1 MLTPLSIPSVP
12 PEIVGTITSAV
23 MDRDGKREQG
33 EYRFRCPNP
42 TGHVNGDEHPSARWN
57 AHKAVWICDVC
68 GEGGGA
74 YDLAAQLDIP
84 RPVQSNNSQT
94 TRNKQLEDVYQYRAE
109 DKSVLFEVLRYMDE
123 DGKKTF
129 TQRRTDGHGGHIY
142 NLQGIEPVLYRLPEL
157 LRSTDTVWIV
167 EGEKCA
173 DQLHNLGLTVTT
185 CPMGAGK
192 WRPSYTQSLAGRK
205 VVVCADNDAP
215 GKKHA
220 TDIAA
225 QLSGAGC
232 RVRSVEF
239 PDLPPKGDV
248 VDFLAA
254 GKTLDDLLKLAEQAP
269 EWRADPDVTEREQ
282 GRTGTST
289 STITAADLMTKTFP
303 PPRWAVEGFFAEG
316 VSLLVGPPKMGKSW
330 LALATAVAVA
340 ASGRA
345 LGQIPVD
352 QGDVLYLALEDTQRR
367 LQERLG
373 MVLNGAD
380 APARLEIATEW
391 PTLLEGGGE
400 QLDAWLDQ
408 HPEARLV
415 IVDTFAKLRGA
426 ASGPRN
432 SILYQ
437 LDYQAVGDLKRIADR
452 HGVALI
458 MVHHTRKAVADDPLD
473 MVSGTNGLAGSAD
486 TVLILKRDIGRA
498 DATLYIRGRD
508 VPEAD
513 HALRFDPVA
522 CTWSLIGDAAEY
534 RLSAERQEILDVL
547 RKAGEELSPK
557 QIATI
562 LGKTPESVRYLLHKM
577 VKAGEVDGVG
587 GKYRL
592 PRTFT
597 PPNSANDANATDER
611 SRGLEDFG
619 PSAILTTN
627 ANAALAPTP
636 DSSPVSTVSAV
647 STCEWVVL
655 G

>member
-1 MLTPLSIPSVP
+1 MLTSSSIPSDRS
-12 PEIVGTITSAV
+12 ENVGTITTAV
-23 MDRDGKREQG
+23 IGRDGKRERN
-33 EYRFRCPNP
+33 EYRFRCPNL
-42 TGHVNGDEHPSARWN
+42 TEHTNGDQRPSARWN
-57 AHKAVWICDVC
+57 PDKAVWHCDAC
-68 GEGGGA
+68 KQGGGA
-74 YDLAAQLDIP
+74 TDLATRLEIP
-84 RPVQSNNSQT
+84 HPARSTTSQSA
-94 TRNKQLEDVYQYRAE
+94 RKGRLEATYQYRAE
-109 DKSVLFEVLRYMDE
+109 DNSTLFEVLRFGTS
-123 DGKKTF
+123 DGNKSF
-129 TQRRTDGHGGHIY
+129 SQRRPDGDGGYIH
-142 NLQGIEPVLYRLPEL
+142 NLQGIETVLYRLPEL
-157 LRSTDTVWIV
+157 MRSTDTVWIV

-173 DQLHNLGLTVTT
+173 DRLHVLGLIATT

-192 WRPSYTQSLAGRK
+192 WRSSYTATLAGRD
-205 VVVCADNDAP
+205 VVICADNDVP

-232 RVRSVEF
+232 RVRLVEF
-239 PDLPPKGDV
+239 PDLPHKGDV

-254 GKTLDDLLKLAEQAP
+254 GKTLDDLLKLVKQAP
-269 EWRADPDVTEREQ
+269 EWRADPDATEREQ

-289 STITAADLMTKTFP
+289 ITAVDLMTKTFP
-303 PPRWAVEGFFAEG
+303 APRWAVEGFFPEG
-316 VSLLVGPPKMGKSW
+316 VSLLVGPPKLGKSW
-330 LALATAVAVA
+330 LALDVAVAVA
-340 ASGRA
+340 AGGRA

-373 MVLNGAD
+373 LVLNGAD

-400 QLDAWLDQ
+400 QLDDWLDQ

-415 IVDTFAKLRGA
+415 IVDTFVKLRGA
-426 ASGPRN
+426 SPGPRN

-458 MVHHTRKAVADDPLD
+458 VIHHTRKAVADDPLD

-498 DATLYIRGRD
+498 DATLYVRGRD

-547 RKAGEELSPK
+547 RKAGEELTPK
-557 QIATI
+557 RIATI
-562 LGKTPESVRYLLHKM
+562 LGKTPESVRFLLHKM
-577 VKAGEVDGVG
+577 AKAGEIEGTG
-587 GKYRL
+587 GKYR
-592 PRTFT
+592 
-597 PPNSANDANATDER
+597 PPNSANDANATAER
-611 SRGLEDFG
+611 YRGLEDFG
-619 PSAILTTN
+619 SSAIVSTNTN
-627 ANAALAPTP
+627 AAIAPIP
-636 DSSPVSTVSAV
+636 DPSPVSTASAV
-647 STCEWVVL
+647 SASEWVDL